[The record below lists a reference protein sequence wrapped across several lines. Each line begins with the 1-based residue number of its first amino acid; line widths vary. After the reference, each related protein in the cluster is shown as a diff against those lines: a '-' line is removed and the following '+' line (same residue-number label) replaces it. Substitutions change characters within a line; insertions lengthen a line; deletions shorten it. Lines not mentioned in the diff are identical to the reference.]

1 MNLSTLF
8 ARKEHFFILEVGPE
22 SLGGVL
28 LAVDREKNIFVKRVF
43 SPVPR
48 GSALRWKNWWGF
60 PRVAP
65 IAALD
70 SSLAHTAIIPVSHV
84 RERIREPLR
93 AQELEDILG
102 QHIGRALPQARK
114 DAAREL
120 GVDELDALLAKAQ
133 VADFKIDTHR
143 VLNPLGFRAQRVD
156 AVVRLTFTTREAF
169 TETKRIFGGRGSLF
183 FADITDAE
191 LSLLERVE
199 TLPLNLIRIRPWQSS
214 RFSTNHTQ
222 AGYAVHRGDL
232 AWRARGFEEA
242 VQEAWGV
249 SQAVAHRLYKMR
261 IKNEFGEPVLR
272 FFDRIFLPR
281 VKSFFAEVTA
291 MKTKG
296 AFYVD
301 ATCALPFAFNS
312 RKILG
317 LKEPPMDALL
327 ERLGFTLD
335 ADGIPFSSRS
345 AFRFLAAFSAFY
357 YDKSDAAMNAWL
369 TKHLSWLGS
378 PVEKRG

>member
-1 MNLSTLF
+1 M
-8 ARKEHFFILEVGPE
+8 
-22 SLGGVL
+22 
-28 LAVDREKNIFVKRVF
+28 
-43 SPVPR
+43 
-48 GSALRWKNWWGF
+48 
-60 PRVAP
+60 
-65 IAALD
+65 
-70 SSLAHTAIIPVSHV
+70 
-84 RERIREPLR
+84 
-93 AQELEDILG
+93 
-102 QHIGRALPQARK
+102 
-114 DAAREL
+114 
-120 GVDELDALLAKAQ
+120 DELDALLAKAQ